1 MNSTIVEISDA
12 VKALSQIVDEREA
25 KTAELIEIRLGIKRA
40 NQRLMVFQR
49 QLAALNDTEKQIIRQ
64 LAREKRV
71 CKIGDYEAKS
81 FI

>member
-1 MNSTIVEISDA
+1 MTSTVVEISDA
-12 VKALSQIVDEREA
+12 VKALSQIVDERMA
-25 KTAELIEIRLGIKRA
+25 KEAELLEIRLVIKRA
-40 NQRLMVFQR
+40 DEKLMVFQR
-49 QLAALNDTEKQIIRQ
+49 QLNALDHAEMQIIRQ